1 MQIPGPCPLTPPPTI
16 ESDNGTGWSLGFHY
30 PEDAC
35 ASSISTCY
43 LISNSYQCLTETFLS
58 LRVRLEVRWVAQG
71 KGWRDQ
77 SWDFAGG
84 F

>member
-1 MQIPGPCPLTPPPTI
+1 MQIPGPCPPHPAPSYRT
-16 ESDNGTGWSLGFHY
+16 DNGMGWSLGFHH
-30 PEDAC
+30 PEDAR

-43 LISNSYQCLTETFLS
+43 LISNSYQRLTETFLS
-58 LRVRLEVRWVAQG
+58 LRVRLEVKWVAQG